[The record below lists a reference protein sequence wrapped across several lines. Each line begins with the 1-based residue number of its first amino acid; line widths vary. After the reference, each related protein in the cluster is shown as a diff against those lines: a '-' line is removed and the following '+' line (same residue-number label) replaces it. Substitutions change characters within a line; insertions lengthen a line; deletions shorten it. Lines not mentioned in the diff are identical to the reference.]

1 MINKE
6 WEDFFGIE
14 EASDTSYIE
23 TDFNIKQKDAVAVLA
38 SCVNANGCVDLNW
51 MCEASGLS
59 MDELIHSL
67 HGAIYQDPEV
77 YDLCHADNQ
86 GWMLRA
92 QYLSGHIKFKLE
104 TAKRL
109 NHKYND
115 RFAANVVAL
124 KSIMPPKSDF
134 DAIGFSIGSPW
145 IPNEYYEVFAK
156 DILGLARAP
165 KISHSAALV
174 RYHVKIASKYQ
185 DTVLNR
191 FTYGT
196 QRFSGLQL
204 IEYALN
210 GITPKPY
217 DDVVRLDRKSG
228 IARVLNKTEALAAQ
242 EKMNLL
248 QKAFS
253 DWIRKNSFRVKE
265 LKKIYYN
272 TYACNVPGRYSGCFL
287 DLPGLNTEHFTPY
300 PHQKDAVARII
311 LDKDVLLNHKVG
323 TGKTN
328 IIIMG
333 IHERKRIGLSEKNL
347 IVVPNNVLEAFER
360 AHHLLYPQDNILVV
374 HPEDFTPAYRQKL
387 LTKIRDAD
395 YVAVYMPFSSFG
407 AISMSRQY
415 KLDCQSELIHSY
427 RAKAATAPE
436 QWERDRLET
445 IVNQLSKKLAEMM
458 TDLPYDEYLCFDE
471 LGITTLVVDEAH
483 NFKNISL
490 NSHTDGVVGMHVKG
504 SKKCDEMYEKVQ
516 FVRNHDGGVIFSTG
530 TPLTNSIAD
539 LFVMQS
545 FLQPEQLEL
554 LHLSH
559 FDEWI
564 SNFATRQ
571 TSFEVD
577 VDSQNYRMRTR
588 FSSFH
593 NIPELISL
601 VANICD
607 FYNDDESQMD
617 LPKSETYTDIIVPKS
632 PEQDEYIKSLAERT
646 EKIRQKLVRNAATD
660 NLLKITHDGRAA
672 ALDIRLADPQSH
684 PDTKTTKTCACAKN
698 VYRLY
703 QLYPDT
709 TQLVFCDLGTPKKGF
724 NIYDELKRLL
734 VEMGIPKS
742 EIAFVHDAG
751 TDAKR
756 RKLFEAVNHASV
768 RVLIGSTSKLG
779 TGVNVQKRLIG
790 IHHLD
795 IPWKPSDIVQREGR
809 LIRQGNENATVFR
822 FRYITAGTFD
832 AYSWQLLEN
841 KQRFISQFMNH
852 TLACRDARDIDDAV
866 LTYAEIKALS
876 VGDPLLKTRIDT
888 SNELERVKIH
898 SRQREQELKKMD
910 TVIAETPQILEKLKD
925 QKTRLAL
932 DLAHALAHRESLNKE
947 ERNAFGEDV
956 LEALKENILLE
967 TNRKFDTLHGCSILL
982 PAGMNPERPFLLAEG
997 VSGNHYKVDMRDA
1010 KTGGCIQRIE
1020 YALFHLDE
1028 SIARVEAKIQ
1038 NAIDQKTNAKAEVR
1052 KGNPYASDVLRLTE
1066 KLLDIDE
1073 QLNQRTNGEESA

>member
-14 EASDTSYIE
+14 EVSNPSYIE
-23 TDFNIKQKDAVAVLA
+23 TDFNMKQKDAVAVLA

-77 YDLCHADNQ
+77 YDLCHADDQ

-92 QYLSGHIKFKLE
+92 QYLSGHIKSKLE

-109 NHKYND
+109 NHKYDN
-115 RFAANVVAL
+115 RFASNVAAL
-124 KSIMPPKSDF
+124 KSIMPSKSDF
-134 DAIGFSIGSPW
+134 DAIGFAIGSPW
-145 IPNEYYEVFAK
+145 IPNEYYEAFAK
-156 DILGLARAP
+156 DVLGFARAP
-165 KISHSAALV
+165 KVSHSAIFG

-185 DTVLNR
+185 DTVPNC

-196 QRFSGLQL
+196 RRFSGLQL

-228 IARVLNKTEALAAQ
+228 TARVLNKTEALAAQ

-374 HPEDFTPAYRQKL
+374 HPEDFQPAYRQKI
-387 LTKIRDAD
+387 LTKIRDED

-407 AISMSRQY
+407 AITMSRQY
-415 KLDCQSELIHSY
+415 KLDCQSELIRSY
-427 RAKAATAPE
+427 RAKVAVAPE
-436 QWERDRLET
+436 QWERSRLET

-554 LHLSH
+554 LHLNH

-607 FYNDDESQMD
+607 FYNGDECQAD
-617 LPKSETYTDIIVPKS
+617 LPKSETYTDVIVPKS
-632 PEQDEYIKSLAERT
+632 PEQDDYIKSLADRT

-672 ALDIRLADPQSH
+672 ALDIRLANPESH
-684 PDTKTTKTCACAKN
+684 PATESTKTCACAKN
-698 VYRLY
+698 VYQLY
-703 QLYPDT
+703 QLYPNT
-709 TQLVFCDLGTPKKGF
+709 AQLVFCDLGTPKRGF

-809 LIRQGNENATVFR
+809 LIRQGNENDTVFR

-898 SRQREQELKKMD
+898 SRQREQELKKMN

-932 DLAHALAHRESLNKE
+932 DLAHALAHRESLTKE

-956 LEALKENILLE
+956 LEALTENSFME
-967 TNRKFDTLHGCSILL
+967 TDRKFDTLHGCSILL

-1028 SIARVEAKIQ
+1028 NIARVEAKIQ
-1038 NAIDQKTNAKAEVR
+1038 NAIDQKTNAKTEVR

-1073 QLNQRTNGEESA
+1073 QLNQRANEKESA

>member
-14 EASDTSYIE
+14 EASDPSYIE

-59 MDELIHSL
+59 LDELIHSL

-77 YDLCHADNQ
+77 YDLCRADDQ

-92 QYLSGHIKFKLE
+92 QYLSGHIKSKLE

-109 NHKYND
+109 NHKYDN
-115 RFAANVVAL
+115 RFASNVAAL
-124 KSIMPPKSDF
+124 KSIMPSKSDF

-145 IPNEYYEVFAK
+145 IPNEYYEAFAK
-156 DILGLARAP
+156 DVLGLARTP
-165 KISHSAALV
+165 KVSHSAILG

-196 QRFSGLQL
+196 PRFSGLQL

-300 PHQKDAVARII
+300 PHQKDAVTRII

-374 HPEDFTPAYRQKL
+374 HPEDFQPAYRQKL
-387 LTKIRDAD
+387 LTKIRDED
-395 YVAVYMPFSSFG
+395 YVTVYMPFSSFG

-415 KLDCQSELIHSY
+415 KLDCQSELIRSY
-427 RAKAATAPE
+427 RAIAPE
-436 QWERDRLET
+436 QWERSRLET

-554 LHLSH
+554 LHLNH

-607 FYNDDESQMD
+607 FYNGDECQVD
-617 LPKSETYTDIIVPKS
+617 LPKSETYTDVIVPKS
-632 PEQDEYIKSLAERT
+632 PEQDDYIKSLADRT

-672 ALDIRLADPQSH
+672 ALDIRLADPESH
-684 PDTKTTKTCACAKN
+684 PATESTKTCACAKN
-698 VYRLY
+698 VYQLY
-703 QLYPDT
+703 QLYPNT
-709 TQLVFCDLGTPKKGF
+709 AQLVFCDLGTPKRGF

-832 AYSWQLLEN
+832 AYSWQMLEN

-898 SRQREQELKKMD
+898 SRQREQELKKMN

-932 DLAHALAHRESLNKE
+932 DLAHALAHRESLSKE
-947 ERNAFGEDV
+947 ERYAFGEDV
-956 LEALKENILLE
+956 LEALKENSFME
-967 TNRKFDTLHGCSILL
+967 TDRRFDTLHGCSILL

-997 VSGNHYKVDMRDA
+997 ISGNHYKVDMRDA

-1038 NAIDQKTNAKAEVR
+1038 NAIDQKTNAKAEIR
-1052 KGNPYASDVLRLTE
+1052 KGNSYASDVLRLTE

-1073 QLNQRTNGEESA
+1073 QLNQRANEKESA